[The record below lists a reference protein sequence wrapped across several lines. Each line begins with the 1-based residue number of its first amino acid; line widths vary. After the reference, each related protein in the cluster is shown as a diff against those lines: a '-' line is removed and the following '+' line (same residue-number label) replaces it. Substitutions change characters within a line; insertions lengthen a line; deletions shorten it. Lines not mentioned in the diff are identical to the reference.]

1 MKYNTFN
8 YNYLRRLNNSFIN
21 ILCLLFIIYISIK
34 SFTNLLDSNT
44 IYCIDNNNED
54 WRNIRIGIDLG
65 TLYNV
70 GVNGG
75 FSYAAIYIVRSLFPN
90 NPLNINFYIGNN
102 GGNRFNSP
110 LEYGE
115 ALDSSSVFIDSMI
128 GLNLI
133 ILLFFN
139 LLIMVLVNKTIVP
152 YILNWLQN
160 KINTNNIVYKMIERI
175 YKANMKISI
184 WLIGYI
190 IIMIYI
196 LIFIDLWG
204 ITRIKLAINMIIE
217 NIDNIFPK

>member
-1 MKYNTFN
+1 MMKYNTFN
-8 YNYLRRLNNSFIN
+8 YNYLRRLNNSFIY

-34 SFTNLLDSNT
+34 SFTNLLDFNT
-44 IYCIDNNNED
+44 IYCIDNNQD

-75 FSYAAIYIVRSLFPN
+75 FSYAAYRGALHFSSSLAVTPIPVRVGVFAGTYAAIYIVRSLLPN

-128 GLNLI
+128 GL
-133 ILLFFN
+133 
-139 LLIMVLVNKTIVP
+139 
-152 YILNWLQN
+152 
-160 KINTNNIVYKMIERI
+160 
-175 YKANMKISI
+175 
-184 WLIGYI
+184 
-190 IIMIYI
+190 
-196 LIFIDLWG
+196 
-204 ITRIKLAINMIIE
+204 
-217 NIDNIFPK
+217 